1 MTLIE
6 KRHIPCNLCGAEE
19 YTVLFKDELGD
30 AAPALD
36 HNFSPFTR
44 KTYQIVRC
52 DRCGLIYTNPMPYL
66 GTLYHDNVDEIY
78 IKSQAQR
85 LKTAA
90 SILKGI
96 LRFKD
101 DGHLLDIGCSAGMF
115 LDVASKYFFVE
126 GIETSDWAFNEA
138 SKRHKVHSAPL
149 SELGLQDRYD
159 VVTLFGV
166 IEHFEDARRELS
178 LIHDALKPGGL
189 CVIYTGDVG
198 AWLPRILGKNWW
210 RYQGMHTFYFS
221 RATCTSLLEDC
232 GFKVQQV
239 KKHTLHFQ
247 MFSLAISL
255 NRYRLGGIIRPILN
269 APFVRDLMVPLKI
282 SGEMLIFASKR

>member
-6 KRHIPCNLCGAEE
+6 KRRIPCNLCGANE

-36 HNFSPFTR
+36 HNFSLVTR
-44 KTYQIVRC
+44 KTYQIVGC

-66 GTLYHDNVDEIY
+66 GTLYHNNVDEVY
-78 IKSQAQR
+78 IKSRAQR

-90 SILKGI
+90 SILKDI

-101 DGHLLDIGCSAGMF
+101 DGSLLDIGCSVGIF

-126 GIETSDWAFNEA
+126 GVETSDWAYDEA
-138 SKRHKVHSAPL
+138 SKRHKVHNAPL
-149 SELGLQDRYD
+149 SQLGLQDRYD

-166 IEHFEDARRELS
+166 IEHFEDPRRELS
-178 LIHDALKPGGL
+178 LIHDALKHGGL

-210 RYQGMHTFYFS
+210 WYQGMLRWYPKT
-221 RATCTSLLEDC
+221 R
-232 GFKVQQV
+232 Q
-239 KKHTLHFQ
+239 
-247 MFSLAISL
+247 LA
-255 NRYRLGGIIRPILN
+255 
-269 APFVRDLMVPLKI
+269 
-282 SGEMLIFASKR
+282 KRESSS